1 MIKAIIFD
9 VGGVCLEDNPMV
21 FLGKLEEKAG
31 MSKKELYFLT
41 WDTKEWR
48 LLYQKGL
55 LTEKQLL
62 EVLKKKGMVKEDVL
76 IYIMKNGRKEI
87 LRPMPEVLKF
97 IEKLKK
103 RYKVY
108 ALSNVDRESVEYV
121 KKKISIYNV
130 FDDAVLSCEI
140 GMAKPEQEIYKYVLK
155 RFGLKPEECIFIDN
169 RPKNV
174 EGARKV
180 GIKSILFE
188 SIEQI
193 KRDLAKLGVNV

>member
-155 RFGLKPEECIFIDN
+155 RFVLKPEECIFIDN